1 MNLEAWRKA
10 KGLSQAALAEL
21 MNAVWANNN
30 PDDQNHYAVDK
41 IARMEKNTDS
51 IAYVDLPI
59 IMQAL
64 GISADQLLSA
74 NYVPPHMPKVKDN
87 WHRINSIRN
96 NLFNSLEECPDIIK
110 EEVKTLIKEGTR
122 KLCIAFLGR
131 PDAGKSTLLN
141 LLLEQKEGW
150 LPTGWSPETSAVCYI
165 KHIMDR
171 PKWINDA
178 TVIVF
183 KDSSEGAFNIK
194 VLDEDDNGE
203 CRCKE
208 DILVSG
214 GYDLLSEYASHSGSH
229 SGDEIGAII
238 IYVDAPVLLNCDF
251 VDLPGFNPAG
261 ISYKNE
267 NPTCE
272 DVYDSRDSMLG
283 IATGQSADAMVYMS
297 IANSFCYGDDAQMAQ
312 TMVTSLPPLENIDG
326 SSGGVKPFGNI
337 FIVASQAMAVERGSE
352 DKLCNL
358 LDKAA
363 ERIWD
368 RIKGNPAIDMFENK
382 SGYAYSEKELRDRF
396 YTSESTSDKLT
407 KRFLNDFVEFTE
419 NLPLIQIQR
428 LKKRLLGFRNGKLS
442 EIDNNLMEAESLR
455 DNREKVISSY
465 EEDVLHAMDYH
476 AEIDREAKKM
486 FREID
491 VYAKESAESV
501 DKIYT
506 DVINATYIRNVIEK
520 KGYKKNKRDMEELS
534 NDLNAELNNRIS
546 KLLALK
552 SKQFSSSVDS
562 FLSTLNTLQGT
573 SNGYIPIKFNL
584 GRAFAGGLVGLATF
598 GALSAWAASCGN
610 LGGYILVAK
619 GVSILASMGIHVGGT
634 AAAIKAISLIGGP
647 TTIAIGIAVT
657 AGLGVIA
664 TLGGTWKKTIGSKVV
679 KAYEKAGA
687 CEEIKKSV
695 AQYWSDT
702 YKAFSKG
709 VENIHKEW
717 DNSLKSRKEEID
729 KWDMNMLNEKIDL
742 LTKSRDYLNNSLEK
756 SLEL

>member
-10 KGLSQAALAEL
+10 KGLSQAALSEL
-21 MNAVWANNN
+21 MNAIWANNN

-41 IARMEKNTDS
+41 IARMEKNTDN

-74 NYVPPHMPKVKDN
+74 NYVPPHMPPINDN
-87 WHRINSIRN
+87 WQKINAFRN
-96 NLFNSLEECPDIIK
+96 NVFNSLKDCPDIIK
-110 EEVKTLIKEGTR
+110 EEVKILIKEVTR
-122 KLCIAFLGR
+122 KSCIAFLGR

-150 LPTGWSPETSAVCYI
+150 LPTGWSPETSAVCYM

-171 PKWINDA
+171 PKWIKDA

-183 KDSSEGAFNIK
+183 KDSGEGAFDIEL
-194 VLDEDDNGE
+194 LDEGDNGE
-203 CRCKE
+203 CRCRE

-214 GYDLLSEYASHSGSH
+214 GYELLSEYASHSGSH
-229 SGDEIGAII
+229 SEDEIGAII

-251 VDLPGFNPAG
+251 VDLPGFNPEG

-267 NPTCE
+267 DPICE
-272 DVYDSRDSMLG
+272 DVYDSRDSMLS
-283 IATGQSADAMVYMS
+283 ITTGQSADAVVYMS

-312 TMVTSLPPLENIDG
+312 TMATSLSPLENIDEN
-326 SSGGVKPFGNI
+326 SSEIKPFGNI
-337 FIVASQAMAVERGSE
+337 FIVASQAMAVDRGSE
-352 DKLCNL
+352 EKLCNL

-363 ERIWD
+363 ERVWD
-368 RIKGNPAIDMFENK
+368 RIKDNPVIDMFEEK
-382 SGYAYSEKELRDRF
+382 SGYACSEKELRDRF
-396 YTSESTSDKLT
+396 YTSESTSDTLT
-407 KRFLNDFVEFTE
+407 RRFLDDFVEFTE
-419 NLPLIQIQR
+419 TLPLIQIQR
-428 LKKRLLGFRNGKLS
+428 LKKRLSGFCSGKLS
-442 EIDNNLMEAESLR
+442 EIDNNLKEAESLR
-455 DNREKVISSY
+455 DNREKVLYSY
-465 EEDVLHAMDYH
+465 EEDVLHSTDYH
-476 AEIDREAKKM
+476 TEIDREAKKM
-486 FREID
+486 LREID
-491 VYAKESAESV
+491 GFAKESAESV

-506 DVINATYIRNVIEK
+506 DIINAAHIRNVIEK
-520 KGYKKNKRDMEELS
+520 KGYKKNKKDMEELS
-534 NDLNAELNNRIS
+534 NDLNAELNNRVS

-562 FLSTLNTLQGT
+562 FLSTLSASRNT
-573 SNGYIPIKFNL
+573 SYGYIPFKFDF
-584 GRAFAGGLVGLATF
+584 GRAFAGGLVGLAAF

-619 GVSILASMGIHVGGT
+619 GVSILAGMGIHVGGT

-647 TTIAIGIAVT
+647 TTIAIGIAVA

-664 TLGGTWKKTIGSKVV
+664 ALGGTWKKTIGNKVV

-687 CEEIKKSV
+687 YEEIKKSV

-702 YKAFSKG
+702 RKAFSKG

-717 DNSLKSRKEEID
+717 DDNLKSRKEEID
-729 KWDMNMLNEKIDL
+729 KWDMNMLNKKNDL
-742 LTKSRDYLNNSLEK
+742 LTKARDYLNNLLEK
-756 SLEL
+756 LLEL